1 MSVIK
6 CHKCH
11 KEVDVN
17 NGGCAIM
24 LAFCHNHSTDLINV
38 AFCSNCYYEFIDKDI
53 RLLNEKANLR
63 IHFDEDG
70 EA

>member
-1 MSVIK
+1 
-6 CHKCH
+6 
-11 KEVDVN
+11 
-17 NGGCAIM
+17 M
-24 LAFCHNHSTDLINV
+24 LAFCHNYSTDLINV

-70 EA
+70 EP